1 MRDDTS
7 LRRQWILLKSLSAS
21 RLGLTVR
28 EMATEAGVNEKTI
41 RRDLDSFQR
50 VGFPLEETVGE
61 FGRKKWRI
69 SGHGNQPPLSFTFEE
84 AAALYV
90 GRRLLDPLAGTLIWD
105 AAQAAFRKIRA
116 SLGQPVL
123 EYLECFRHFFH
134 QIAFGASSYAT
145 KSEVIDELTRAC
157 EEGKAVHIL
166 YQSDR
171 ATEPAFRDV
180 YPYGITYHRGSL
192 YLVALDPQED
202 KVKHYKVDR
211 IEEVEISAF
220 PFPRPPGFDLASHLS
235 GSLGIFHGEGDVAVT
250 VRFKQ
255 AVARYVLEHKWHPSQ
270 KLTKQR
276 DGSLLAEFR
285 LSCTEEIRSWL
296 LSFGSKAMV
305 LEPEELRDEIAREVH
320 ALCAAYEAVPSRI
333 D

>member
-1 MRDDTS
+1 MRDDSS
-7 LRRQWILLKSLSAS
+7 LRRQWILLRSLTAS

-28 EMATEAGVNEKTI
+28 EMATEAGVNDKTI

-61 FGRKKWRI
+61 FGRKKWKI
-69 SGHGNQPPLSFTFEE
+69 SGHGNQPPLNFNFEE

-90 GRRLLDPLAGTLIWD
+90 GRRLLDPLAGTLLGD
-105 AAQAAFRKIRA
+105 AAQNAFRKIRA
-116 SLGQPVL
+116 SLGQPAL
-123 EYLECFRHFFH
+123 KYLESFTHFFH
-134 QIAFGASSYAT
+134 QTAFGASSYAT

-157 EEGKAVHIL
+157 EEHKAVHIL

-211 IEEVEISAF
+211 IEEVEVSSF
-220 PFPRPPGFDLASHLS
+220 PFQRPPDFDLASHLS
-235 GSLGIFHGEGDVAVT
+235 GSFGIFHGEGDVTVT
-250 VRFKQ
+250 IRFMH
-255 AVARYVLEHKWHPSQ
+255 AVARYVLERQWHPSQ

-276 DGSLLAEFR
+276 DGTLLAEFR
-285 LSCTEEIRSWL
+285 LSCTEEIKSWVL
-296 LSFGSKAMV
+296 GFGGQAIV
-305 LEPEELRDEIAREVH
+305 LEPEELRDEIAREAR
-320 ALCAAYEAVPSRI
+320 ALCAAYEADLSRI